1 MDKQREQE
9 PGRGLGR
16 TAQRVRSVT
25 SAGLLVLGVL
35 LIPVWSGLGDNAQ
48 AATEQKPIAAKV
60 PVKKAVKSANK
71 KRGAGATKLAQ
82 ADGEKTKTEPKAQP
96 KPQRGQPITL
106 NFKDADIQS
115 VVGAFGHLL
124 NRTFVIDQRV
134 VGKITLETPK
144 PIALA
149 QAYEM
154 LLSTLRLHGFAI
166 VDSGSFAK
174 VVPEADAKLQYGPV
188 TVGEQAA
195 HGGDQIVTQI
205 FRINYESATNLIPV
219 LRPLITAN
227 NTITAYANNNSL
239 VVTDYASNL
248 QRIARIIATIDSPST
263 SEVDVVT
270 LKNSVASDV
279 AVSVSKLLDEVQR
292 SGPAAATDSGRVI
305 VLADPRVNSILI
317 RSSSVAKVNLAKTL
331 IARLD
336 QPGDDKGNIHVV
348 YLRNAEAVKLAETLR
363 AVLGDSSGSSA
374 TTASKG
380 VSTLSP
386 SASTSGASA
395 GGTAATTPLQGSS
408 QGPLSI
414 SAGGAVIAA
423 DPSTN
428 SLIITAPLPVY
439 RNLRTVIERL
449 DTRRAQVYIESL
461 IVEVSAEKA
470 AELGIQWQFLNAPE
484 GTTRIIGGTNLP
496 ARGAGGNILDATTN
510 LGAIG
515 QGLNLGIVRGTTEL
529 PGVGTVL
536 NLGLLARAL
545 ENDANANILATP
557 NLLTL
562 DNEEA
567 RIIIGQNVPFVTGS
581 YLPPTNG
588 GTSNTPFQTIE
599 RKDVGTTLRVKPQV
613 SENGAVKMA
622 IFQEVSSVLD
632 ASLAAGLIT
641 KKRSI
646 ESNVLVDDGQIVVL
660 GGLIEETLQDGTQAV
675 PGLGSIPGLGQLF
688 RYDTRKR
695 VKTNLLVFLRPVIV
709 RDTNAAYRVTAD
721 RYDYIRQLRGD
732 SRMKEH
738 WLLPDMPQTEMPVLP
753 VPPAGKAPADKEPV
767 DGKQGS
773 VLPGPLTPGT
783 AQNGSQ
789 QSLAAIVAG
798 HGDVAPA
805 REAKPAPP
813 VPSYDPQ
820 LYLN

>member
-1 MDKQREQE
+1 VDKQREHG
-9 PGRGLGR
+9 PGRGFGL
-16 TAQRVRSVT
+16 TARRVRSAT

-35 LIPVWSGLGDNAQ
+35 AIPAWSGLGESAQ
-48 AATEQKPIAAKV
+48 AATEAKPIAAKV
-60 PVKKAVKSANK
+60 PAKKVASAAAK
-71 KRGAGATKLAQ
+71 KPGAAPTKLAQ
-82 ADGEKTKTEPKAQP
+82 ARVDKPKVN
-96 KPQRGQPITL
+96 RGQPITL

-115 VVGAFGHLL
+115 VIGAFGHLL

-154 LLSTLRLHGFAI
+154 LQSTLRLHGFAI

-195 HGGDQIVTQI
+195 RGGDQIVTQI
-205 FRINYESATNLIPV
+205 FRINYESATHLVPV

-239 VVTDYASNL
+239 VITDYASNL

-263 SEVDVVT
+263 SEVEVVK
-270 LKNSVASDV
+270 LNNSVATDV
-279 AVSVSKLLDEVQR
+279 AVSVSKLLDEMQR
-292 SGPAAATDSGRVI
+292 GGAPAAGADAGRVI

-336 QPGDDKGNIHVV
+336 QAGDDKGNIHVV

-363 AVLGDSSGSSA
+363 AVLGDSSGGASTSPAKAGSS
-374 TTASKG
+374 
-380 VSTLSP
+380 LS
-386 SASTSGASA
+386 STSGAGATSGGA
-395 GGTAATTPLQGSS
+395 GATPAPLQASS
-408 QGPLSI
+408 QAPVSI

-439 RNLRTVIERL
+439 RNLRAVIERL

-484 GTTRIIGGTNLP
+484 GTTRVIGGTNLP

-515 QGLNLGIVRGTTEL
+515 QGLNLGIVRGTTTL

-557 NLLTL
+557 NLMTM

-581 YLPPTNG
+581 YLPPTGG
-588 GTSNTPFQTIE
+588 GTSNSPFQTIE

-646 ESNVLVDDGQIVVL
+646 ETNVLVDDGQIVVL
-660 GGLIEETLQDGTQAV
+660 GGLIEETMQDGKQSV
-675 PGLGSIPGLGQLF
+675 PGLGDIPGIGQLF

-732 SRMKEH
+732 SRMGEH
-738 WLLPDMPQTEMPVLP
+738 WLLPDMPQSDMPVLP
-753 VPPAGKAPADKEPV
+753 VPPESKSPAGQQPDN
-767 DGKQGS
+767 GKQGS
-773 VLPGPLTPGT
+773 ATPPALVPGAAPG
-783 AQNGSQ
+783 GSP

-798 HGDVAPA
+798 RGAEAPA
-805 REAKPAPP
+805 AQAKPAPP
-813 VPSYDPQ
+813 DSSFDAQ
-820 LYLN
+820 LYIN